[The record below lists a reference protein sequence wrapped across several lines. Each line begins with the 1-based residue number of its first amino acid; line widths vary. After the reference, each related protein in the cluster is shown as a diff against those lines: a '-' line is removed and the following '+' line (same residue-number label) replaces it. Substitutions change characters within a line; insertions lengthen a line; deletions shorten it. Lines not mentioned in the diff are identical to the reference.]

1 MKPLLL
7 ILLVAC
13 AKPAGGPLAHTFDNT
28 RIASIALEAKQAVAQ
43 AQQQHDLARQQHDRA
58 DDAYRDSEIEQEVA
72 EYQAARAVLVTQLV
86 GTRLN
91 DKPQTGSEIA
101 ALARRTAGAKVEFMR
116 ARREWLRLLSSSTF
130 YAVYATQAK
139 LELERARLAQS
150 NGLTPAGF
158 DLASFQQQLDQR
170 DRAARAAADETE
182 KERQAAGAKL
192 TAWNELE
199 RAFIQTS
206 GMKGPSE
213 SERAVSEWK
222 QTMPVAMAPAD
233 APAGASA
240 APPAVGSPAPA
251 AAGLPVK
258 P

>member
-7 ILLVAC
+7 ILLIAC

-28 RIASIALEAKQAVAQ
+28 RLASVALDAKQAVAQ
-43 AQQQHDLARQQHDRA
+43 AQQQHDLALQQHDKA

-72 EYQAARAVLVTQLV
+72 EYQAERAVLVTQLV

-91 DKPQTGSEIA
+91 DKPQTSSEIA

-150 NGLTPAGF
+150 TGLTPAGF

-213 SERAVSEWK
+213 SERAVGEWK
-222 QTMPVAMAPAD
+222 QTTPVAT
-233 APAGASA
+233 
-240 APPAVGSPAPA
+240 
-251 AAGLPVK
+251 GL
-258 P
+258 